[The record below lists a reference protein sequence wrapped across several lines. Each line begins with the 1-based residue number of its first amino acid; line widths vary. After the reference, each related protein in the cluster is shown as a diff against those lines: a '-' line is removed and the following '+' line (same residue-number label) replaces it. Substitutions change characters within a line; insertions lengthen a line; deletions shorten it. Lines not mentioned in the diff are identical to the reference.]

1 MASRVNSRHFF
12 RGTVVFTQVQIIASA
27 LLLINSVP
35 SRYPG
40 MLKPRQMLPRFCVS
54 SQSKSIS
61 HAQNMDP
68 DTQWQLGMQNGI
80 LIAVPIPEEYEAA
93 GEKIQL
99 SVNQAV
105 SESEQNGINKSG
117 RDATPWLLNRIAE
130 LTHGESLT
138 SNVALLKNTALIGE

>member
-1 MASRVNSRHFF
+1 
-12 RGTVVFTQVQIIASA
+12 
-27 LLLINSVP
+27 
-35 SRYPG
+35 
-40 MLKPRQMLPRFCVS
+40 MLKPRRRLPRFCVS
-54 SQSKSIS
+54 GQSKSIS
-61 HAQNMDP
+61 HAQKVDA
-68 DTQWQLGMQNGI
+68 DAQWQLGMQNGV
-80 LIAVPIPEEYEAA
+80 LIAVPIPEEYEAV

-130 LTHGESLT
+130 LTKGESLA